1 VRSHLNLVLSSFPH
15 VGRRQDIVLGV
26 AAGLWL
32 LLAGVACNGSRASDT
47 VNRTGAGG
55 GTTAAGSGGNT
66 TISGST
72 TVPGMGGATSS
83 GGQSI
88 PDNIGGEGGRASGG
102 VSSAGGN
109 TPSGG
114 SVGTNGSTAGG
125 VSANGTS
132 SVGGTGIGGTS
143 KPAGGGETAGT
154 GGVAGRVAT
163 GGTGGTRSTGGIASS
178 GGGGRAGNTAGSG
191 GSTGTG
197 GTTGSEGGTSAPGS
211 APVGDGPI
219 GFAAI
224 SADGLDT
231 TTGGKGGKLVT
242 ASTFDELHAAM
253 DSNDTLI
260 ILISGSIDLGG
271 MTPLRSN
278 KTLIGQKGARLFNG
292 GFEIYKR
299 QNIIIRNI
307 VFADGTDDT
316 MKINQNTHH
325 VWVDHCDFTNAA
337 DGLFDITRQ
346 SSNITVSYN
355 HFYKHSKTMLIGH
368 SDSQTDDTGYLK
380 TTIHHNWFEG
390 TEQRHPR
397 VRFGEVHV
405 FNNYFLNN
413 GLYGVASTMEADV
426 VMEGN
431 LFEGVA
437 YPSYV
442 GYQESGPGDLVERN
456 NVYVSSG
463 TPQTRGTAFDPST
476 YYKYTLDD
484 PSGISAK
491 LKAQAGAGVLDP
503 DAVLAA
509 SR

>member
-1 VRSHLNLVLSSFPH
+1 MRSLMYLMLSLFPH
-15 VGRRQDIVLGV
+15 VGRRQASVLDV
-26 AAGLWL
+26 AVGLSL
-32 LLAGVACNGSRASDT
+32 LLGGVACHGTGAGDT
-47 VNRTGAGG
+47 VNRTAIGG
-55 GTTAAGSGGNT
+55 GTTATGSGGNT

-72 TVPGMGGATSS
+72 TVSGTGGTPSAGSTTSNESGQASS
-83 GGQSI
+83 G
-88 PDNIGGEGGRASGG
+88 A
-102 VSSAGGN
+102 SSAGGK
-109 TPSGG
+109 TSAGG
-114 SVGTNGSTAGG
+114 STGANTSKATAGNVATG
-125 VSANGTS
+125 GTS
-132 SVGGTGIGGTS
+132 SVGGTGMGGAS
-143 KPAGGGETAGT
+143 KSAGGGETAAT
-154 GGVAGRVAT
+154 GGVAGRGVT

-178 GGGGRAGNTAGSG
+178 GGGGRAGTTAASG

-197 GTTGSEGGTSAPGS
+197 GTTGSAGGTSAPGS

-224 SADGLDT
+224 AADGVDT

-242 ASTFDELHAAM
+242 ASTFDELHAYM

-278 KTLIGQKGARLFNG
+278 KTLIGQKGARLING

-405 FNNYFLNN
+405 FNNYFFNN

-431 LFEGVA
+431 VFEGVA

-456 NVYVSSG
+456 NLYLSSG
-463 TPQTRGTAFDPST
+463 TPQTRGTAFAPST
-476 YYKYTLDD
+476 YYKYTVDD
-484 PSGISAK
+484 PSSIAAK
-491 LKAQAGAGVLDP
+491 VKAQAGAGVLDP
-503 DAVLAA
+503 EAILAA

>member
-1 VRSHLNLVLSSFPH
+1 
-15 VGRRQDIVLGV
+15 V
-26 AAGLWL
+26 AATG
-32 LLAGVACNGSRASDT
+32 GSPTGEGSRTTIFS
-47 VNRTGAGG
+47 GAGTSAGGQTAGGQSASGGSKSVGGSKASG
-55 GTTAAGSGGNT
+55 GTSGSGGL
-66 TISGST
+66 
-72 TVPGMGGATSS
+72 GGTPTAT
-83 GGQSI
+83 
-88 PDNIGGEGGRASGG
+88 
-102 VSSAGGN
+102 
-109 TPSGG
+109 
-114 SVGTNGSTAGG
+114 
-125 VSANGTS
+125 ANS
-132 SVGGTGIGGTS
+132 TGIGGA
-143 KPAGGGETAGT
+143 KGGSSAASTTA
-154 GGVAGRVAT
+154 
-163 GGTGGTRSTGGIASS
+163 STGS
-178 GGGGRAGNTAGSG
+178 TA
-191 GSTGTG
+191 
-197 GTTGSEGGTSAPGS
+197 TSAD
-211 APVGDGPI
+211 APT

-224 SADGLDT
+224 PGYGLDT
-231 TTGGKGGKLVT
+231 TTGGKGGKVVT
-242 ASTFDELHAAM
+242 ASTFDELHGYM

-260 ILISGSIDLGG
+260 ILVSGSIDLGG

-346 SSNITVSYN
+346 TSNITVSYN

-380 TTIHHNWFEG
+380 TTIHHNWFDG

-405 FNNYFLNN
+405 FNNYFLDN

-431 LFEGVA
+431 YFEGVA

-463 TPQTRGTAFDPST
+463 SPQTRGTAFDPTT

-484 PSGISAK
+484 PKTIAATV
-491 LKAQAGAGVLDP
+491 KAQSGVGVLDP
-503 DAVLAA
+503 EALLEA